1 VSLRISSVAS
11 EELTRSAL
19 YYLEASP
26 KAALDFQDEVEEAFQ
41 EIADFPTRYP
51 IESGDHRVKV
61 LKVFPF
67 SIRYRI
73 KGDEVEILTISHQA
87 RRPDYWRIN
96 FG

>member
-1 VSLRISSVAS
+1 VSLRISTIAN

-26 KAALDFQDEVEEAFQ
+26 QAALDFQDEVEEAFR
-41 EIADFPTRYP
+41 EIANFPTRYP

-61 LKVFPF
+61 LNVFPF

-73 KGDEVEILTISHQA
+73 QGDYVEILTVSHQA
-87 RRPDYWRIN
+87 RRPGYWRPN
-96 FG
+96 FK

>member
-1 VSLRISSVAS
+1 MSLHISTVAN

-26 KAALDFQDEVEEAFQ
+26 QAALDFQDEVEEAFK
-41 EIADFPTRYP
+41 EIEKFPTRYP

-61 LKVFPF
+61 LTVFPF

-73 KGDEVEILTISHQA
+73 KNDGVEILTVSHNA
-87 RRPDYWRIN
+87 RRPDYWRPN
-96 FG
+96 FE